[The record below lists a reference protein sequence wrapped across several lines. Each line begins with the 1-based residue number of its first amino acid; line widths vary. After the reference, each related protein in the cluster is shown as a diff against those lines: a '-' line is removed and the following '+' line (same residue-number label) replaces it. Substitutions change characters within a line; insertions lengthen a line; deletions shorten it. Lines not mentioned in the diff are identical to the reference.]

1 MLYIAVASGLAVCL
15 CLLAILLIRKNHRKY
30 AMRQGRLS
38 DAFQRSRAEHR
49 YGDAGMSVNILVA
62 GLRSSAEV
70 KQPITGWP
78 SG

>member
-1 MLYIAVASGLAVCL
+1 MLYISILSGLAVFL
-15 CLLAILLIRKNHRKY
+15 CVTGGLIIRKNHRKN

-62 GLRSSAEV
+62 GLPSSNAA
-70 KQPITGWP
+70 K
-78 SG
+78 